1 MKKLFSRL
9 ALAAVVLAA
18 GVQSLKAQIYVE
30 NFRYRAEAGVVSSKV
45 SEFGVGEPFY
55 GFRVSGQV
63 LMPFENSKWALL
75 TGLTLTNKGENQK
88 FYVKRDQDVTI
99 SETTRTALMYLQMP
113 LNISH
118 RFDLNRNNR
127 IYLEFGPYIA
137 MGLGGKIKNFGR
149 QGNDVSVFE
158 KIDGQTPF
166 SRFEVGIGA
175 SLHYDYK
182 NVYLKGGAEYS
193 LTNVINKES
202 SALRGAYT
210 GKTSRFGLLYLT
222 LGYQF

>member
-9 ALAAVVLAA
+9 ALVAVLLAA
-18 GVQSLKAQIYVE
+18 GAQNLKAQIYAE
-30 NFRYRAEAGVVSSKV
+30 NFRYRAEAGVVSSKL

-75 TGLTLTNKGENQK
+75 TGLTLTNKGENQG
-88 FYVKRDQDVTI
+88 FYIQDAQNVRV
-99 SETTRTALMYLQMP
+99 SETRRTALMYLQMP
-113 LNISH
+113 LNVSH

-127 IYLEFGPYIA
+127 IYLEFGPYVA
-137 MGLGGKIKNFGR
+137 MGLSGKVKNLGT
-149 QGNDVSVFE
+149 QGNNLELFKAE
-158 KIDGQTPF
+158 NGETPF
-166 SRFEVGIGA
+166 NRFEVGVGA

-182 NVYLKGGAEYS
+182 NVYLKGGVEYS
-193 LTNVINKES
+193 ITSVINKKS
-202 SALRGAYT
+202 TALKGLYT
-210 GKTSRFGLLYLT
+210 GQTSRFGLAYLT